1 MVSVHLSM
9 FSLVTFAAVLK
20 KQPCQNKVKRE
31 GCVVPP
37 GLGVQSIM
45 AGKEWQQ
52 KCEATIHI
60 ASTVVKQRQQ
70 SVFSSLSLFYLV

>member
-1 MVSVHLSM
+1 M
-9 FSLVTFAAVLK
+9 FTFTAALK
-20 KQPCQNKVKRE
+20 KQPYQNKVKRE
-31 GCVVPP
+31 GCVVAH
-37 GLGVQSIM
+37 GLGVQFIM

-60 ASTVVKQRQQ
+60 ASTVVKQRQK